1 MVMKNELDRS
11 KIQSVNGVDFE
22 YVDDE
27 TTFNPTWRTVPDPEK
42 PVPSHTILEKLLIRM
57 KPVEKPKKI
66 NAEVSSKLVF
76 SKTLD
81 HTVDVVGM
89 IELRDIFAS
98 IGQALKADPGSM
110 ELVGREYAK
119 GKTFEAVLYIQ
130 EV

>member
-1 MVMKNELDRS
+1 MKLDRS

-27 TTFNPTWRTVPDPEK
+27 TTFNPTWRTVADPEK
-42 PVPSHTILEKLLIRM
+42 PVPSHTILENLLVRM

-66 NAEVSSKLVF
+66 NAEVRSKLVF

-110 ELVGREYAK
+110 EFVGREYSK